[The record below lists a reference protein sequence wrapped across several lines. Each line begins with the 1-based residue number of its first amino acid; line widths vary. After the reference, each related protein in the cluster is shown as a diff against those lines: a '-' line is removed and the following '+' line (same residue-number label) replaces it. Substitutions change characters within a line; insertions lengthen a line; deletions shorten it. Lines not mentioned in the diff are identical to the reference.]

1 MKQLI
6 AKRVRTKMDLKS
18 ENAYSDRLPWQEHYP
33 AFFVDLQC
41 ALRSIDIFDTVYFNL
56 YHWY

>member
-1 MKQLI
+1 
-6 AKRVRTKMDLKS
+6 MDLKS